1 MKHYYTA
8 RKYSSVWRGI
18 VYHYSDLDEDE
29 VIDYRSEGV
38 ETSSEAYDTA
48 REWADD
54 EGLEV
59 EMD

>member
-8 RKYSSVWRGI
+8 RRSNSVWYGL
-18 VYHYSDLDEDE
+18 VYHYSNIDEGE
-29 VIDYRSEGV
+29 VIDYKSEGV
-38 ETSSEAYDTA
+38 ETSYEGYDLA